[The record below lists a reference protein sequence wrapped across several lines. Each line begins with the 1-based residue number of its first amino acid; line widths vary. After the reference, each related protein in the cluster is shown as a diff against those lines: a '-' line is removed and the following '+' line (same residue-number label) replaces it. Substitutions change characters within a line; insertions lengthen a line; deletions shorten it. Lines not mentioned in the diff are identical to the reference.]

1 MRTALFLLALLLS
14 GPALAEAP
22 TRGHAVSIYGTPAL
36 PPDFAHFP
44 YANPD
49 APKGGDVALAAVGS
63 FDSFNPFIVRGTAA
77 AGVSVLWDTL
87 LRANAD
93 EANAAYGHI
102 ARTVEIAPDRMWVAF
117 ELRPEARF
125 HDGAPITAEDAVW
138 TFDALRAQGRPF
150 YRAYYAD
157 VTEAVAEGP
166 RRVVFRFRSNAN
178 RELPLI
184 LGQMPVLPKHWWQG
198 RDFSRPL
205 TDPPLGSG
213 PYRVGRFEFGRTVAY
228 ERVPEY
234 WAANLPTGRGL
245 ANFGTL
251 RHEYFRDATV
261 AQEAFKA
268 GQIDFRQE
276 NIAKEWAT
284 GYDFAAV
291 KRGLVKREEIQH
303 RLPTGLQGFF
313 MNTRRDVFKDRRVRE
328 AMVQVFDFEWLNRN
342 IFYGAYTRTS
352 SYFSNSELASSGL
365 PQGAELALLEPHRA
379 ALPPELFTQEY
390 KLPVTD
396 GSGNNREGLRRAL
409 ALLKEAGWEVKER
422 KLVNREGRQMSFELL
437 LDSPTLERLALP
449 YVQWVQRLGIDAR
462 VRTVDPAQYQRL
474 TDAFDFDMTTN
485 VVGQSEHPGNEQ
497 TEYWTCASARQEGSQ
512 NIAGVCD
519 PAVDALVERVVN
531 AGDYDALLAATR
543 ALDRV
548 LLWGT
553 YAVPHYHSR
562 SFRLAYWDRFA
573 RVNRPVRAGFVFDAW
588 WIDPAHADATDAAR
602 RAGQ

>member
-1 MRTALFLLALLLS
+1 MRYLLLLLALLLPGAAVAQTTS
-14 GPALAEAP
+14 
-22 TRGHAVSIYGTPAL
+22 HAVSIYGTPAL
-36 PPDFAHFP
+36 PAGFAHFP

-63 FDSFNPFIVRGTAA
+63 FDSFNPFIVRGNSA
-77 AGVSVLWDTL
+77 AGVMGIWDTL

-93 EANAAYGHI
+93 EADAAYGHL
-102 ARTVEIAPDRMWVAF
+102 AESVELPEDRMWVAF
-117 ELRPEARF
+117 TLRDGARF
-125 HDGAPITAEDAVW
+125 HDGTPITAEDVAW
-138 TFDALRAQGRPF
+138 TFQALREHGRPY

-157 VTEAVAEGP
+157 VTEAVAKGP
-166 RRVVFRFRSNAN
+166 RRVVFRFKSNEN

-184 LGQMPVLPKHWWQG
+184 LGQMSVLPKHWWAG

-213 PYRVGRFEFGRTVAY
+213 PYRVGHFEFGRTVAY
-228 ERVPEY
+228 ERVPDY
-234 WAANLPTGRGL
+234 WAADLPTGRGL

-251 RHEYFRDATV
+251 RYEYFRDATV
-261 AQEAFKA
+261 ALEAFKA

-303 RLPTGLQGFF
+303 RLPTGMQGFV
-313 MNTRRDVFKDRRVRE
+313 MNTRREPFKDRRVRE
-328 AMVQVFDFEWLNRN
+328 ALMQVFDFEWLNRN

-352 SYFSNSELASSGL
+352 SYFSNRALASAGL
-365 PQGAELALLEPHRA
+365 PKGAELALLESYRDK
-379 ALPPELFTQEY
+379 LPPELFTQEF

-409 ALLKEAGWEVKER
+409 TLLKEAGWEVRDR
-422 KLVNREGRQMSFELL
+422 KMVDRAGWQMSFELV
-437 LDSPTLERLALP
+437 LDSPTYERVALP
-449 YVQWVQRLGIDAR
+449 YVQWLQRLGIEAR

-474 TDAFDFDMTTN
+474 TDAFDFDMTMTTIPE
-485 VVGQSEHPGNEQ
+485 SEHPGNEQ
-497 TEYWTCASARQEGSQ
+497 TEYWTCNSAKQEGSQ
-512 NIAGVCD
+512 NLMGVCD
-519 PAVDALVERVVN
+519 PVVDALVAQVVSAKDY
-531 AGDYDALLAATR
+531 AGLVAATQ

-548 LLWGT
+548 LLWSF

-562 SFRLAYWDRFA
+562 SFRVAYWNRFGH
-573 RVNRPVRAGFVFDAW
+573 VDKPVRAGLAFDSW
-588 WIDPAHADATDAAR
+588 WVDPALAAATDAAR
-602 RAGQ
+602 RAGN